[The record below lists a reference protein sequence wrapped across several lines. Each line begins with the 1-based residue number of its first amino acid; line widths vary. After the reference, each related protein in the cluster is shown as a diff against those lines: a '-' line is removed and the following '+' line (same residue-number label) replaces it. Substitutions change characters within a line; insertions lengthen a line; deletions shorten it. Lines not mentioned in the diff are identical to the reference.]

1 MSEIKLNLLIV
12 GTVVLLVS
20 VFLLPRGGG
29 PLGSVSV
36 SNEYH
41 ATTTDS
47 TSVNTYSQIKSTSAT
62 LGSIVVAS
70 SSATTLTI
78 WNATST
84 TDIASTTITKLVAS
98 IGEGTYTF
106 DVEAPRGLII
116 ATPTAFNGSY
126 VITWR

>member
-1 MSEIKLNLLIV
+1 MKQNLLIAGV
-12 GTVVLLVS
+12 VVLIVMT
-20 VFLLPRGGG
+20 FLLITKEGVS

-47 TSVNTYSQIKSTSAT
+47 TSVNTHSQIKSTAAT

-106 DVEAPRGLII
+106 DVEALRGLII
-116 ATPTAFNGSY
+116 ATPVDFNGSY

>member
-1 MSEIKLNLLIV
+1 MKQNLLIV
-12 GTVVLLVS
+12 GVVVLLVGN
-20 VFLLPRGGG
+20 FLLLSRAGVR

-41 ATTTDS
+41 ATTTDA
-47 TSVNTYSQIKSTSAT
+47 TSVNTYSQIKSTSAV

-84 TDIASTTITKLVAS
+84 TDTASTTITKLVAS

-116 ATPTAFNGSY
+116 ATPTSFNGSY
-126 VITWR
+126 VVTWM